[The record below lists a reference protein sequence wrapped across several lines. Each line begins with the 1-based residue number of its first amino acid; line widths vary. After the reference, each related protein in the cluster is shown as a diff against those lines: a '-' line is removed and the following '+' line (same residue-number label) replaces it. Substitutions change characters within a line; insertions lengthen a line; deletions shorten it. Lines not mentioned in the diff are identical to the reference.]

1 VISIEAPSS
10 IDFTNQGAASSG
22 VIPTEVTANGFF
34 ATLRFDNV
42 TPVSLLRLAVF
53 SASVIATTV
62 TCATRAAAQNDT
74 DVSLLDN
81 VYAFTAAKNDV
92 GPWYS
97 LKLSAVHDFAA
108 DTLTIRAV
116 NGFHDQ
122 AEPQHGEFVRV
133 EDYHRCSPAI
143 VVKAA
148 LGSGS
153 GYQPQRSSV
162 LEVSAALPG
171 QHIVSLAAGGV
182 LTTNH
187 NASYQRIVAL
197 GADIATGAISANVR
211 YYRAT
216 ISSGVYAPPS
226 FELLA
231 SDRVTRGL
239 SFGLIADAGG
249 EVGGD
254 RTASQLPTSSGL
266 FGPALGLSA
275 VGGSGRLRV
284 TGAYQEGD
292 YRHASTGASAYRQHV
307 VGLGLTAST

>member
-1 VISIEAPSS
+1 MAI
-10 IDFTNQGAASSG
+10 G
-22 VIPTEVTANGFF
+22 
-34 ATLRFDNV
+34 
-42 TPVSLLRLAVF
+42 RLAILLGVV
-53 SASVIATTV
+53 ATAIA
-62 TCATRAAAQNDT
+62 CATRLSAAQSDT
-74 DVSLLDN
+74 DISLLDN
-81 VYAFTAAKNDV
+81 VYTFKSANNDV
-92 GPWYS
+92 GPWYA
-97 LKLSAVHDFAA
+97 LKLSGVHEFVA

-116 NGFHDQ
+116 NGFHDR
-122 AEPQHGEFVRV
+122 AEPQHGEFLRV
-133 EDYHRCSPAI
+133 EDYHRFSPAI

-148 LGSGS
+148 LGNGS

-162 LEVSAALPG
+162 LEVAAAVPG

-187 NASYQRIVAL
+187 NATYQRILAL
-197 GADIATGAISANVR
+197 GADIASGALSANVR

-231 SDRVTRGL
+231 SDRVARSISLGI
-239 SFGLIADAGG
+239 IADAGG

-266 FGPALGLSA
+266 FGPALGFSA

-284 TGAYQEGD
+284 TGAYQEGA

-307 VGLGLTAST
+307 VGLGLTASI